1 MTMQNLIDLR
11 LSGKVPPAVWVVVG
25 DKPKTTIAGLECL
38 IHVNPLDDVRRLDFR
53 PLVGL
58 HVDVFEHG
66 DHASLLDTAILAI
79 DAAKP
84 KSTGL
89 ACKAGIC
96 GLNESHERVLRRVRE
111 LICN

>member
-1 MTMQNLIDLR
+1 MSLQNLIDLR

-38 IHVNPLDDVRRLDFR
+38 IHINPLADARRLDLR

-66 DHASLLDTAILAI
+66 NHEMLFDAAIQAI

-84 KSTGL
+84 RSTGI

-96 GLNESHERVLRRVRE
+96 GMNDAHERVLRRVWE
-111 LICN
+111 LVCN

>member
-25 DKPKTTIAGLECL
+25 DKPKTTMAGLEC
-38 IHVNPLDDVRRLDFR
+38 IVHVNPLDDVRRLDFR

-66 DHASLLDTAILAI
+66 DHAPLFEAAILAI

-89 ACKAGIC
+89 ACKAWIC
-96 GLNESHERVLRRVRE
+96 GLNDAHERVLRRVRE

>member
-1 MTMQNLIDLR
+1 MSLDALTNIR
-11 LSGKVPPAVWVVVG
+11 LSGKAPTAVWL
-25 DKPKTTIAGLECL
+25 IAGDAPKVAIESPS
-38 IHVNPLDDVRRLDFR
+38 VVTVSPRDDVPRLDLR
-53 PLVGL
+53 ALVGL
-58 HVDVFEHG
+58 HVDVFESG
-66 DHASLLDTAILAI
+66 DYPELLDKVLTAV

-96 GLNESHERVLRRVRE
+96 GLNDAHERVLRRVRE

>member
-1 MTMQNLIDLR
+1 MQNLIDLR
-11 LSGKVPPAVWVVVG
+11 LAGKVPPAVWVVVG
-25 DKPKTTIAGLECL
+25 DKPKTTIAGLEC
-38 IHVNPLDDVRRLDFR
+38 IVHVNPLDDVRRLDLR

-89 ACKAGIC
+89 ACKAGIS
-96 GLNESHERVLRRVRE
+96 GVSEAHERILSRTRE
-111 LICN
+111 LLCK